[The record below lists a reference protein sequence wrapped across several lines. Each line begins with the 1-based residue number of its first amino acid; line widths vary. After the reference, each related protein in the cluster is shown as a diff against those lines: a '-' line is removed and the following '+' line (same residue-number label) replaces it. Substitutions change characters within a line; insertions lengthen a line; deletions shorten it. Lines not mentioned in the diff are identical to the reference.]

1 MTNQPGSSTAPLRVA
16 IIGSGPSGFY
26 LAEQLFRQPDLA
38 VEIDMYD
45 RLPTPYGLVRGGVAP
60 DHPKIKTVTRA
71 YDRIASS
78 PNFRFYG
85 NVTIGEDLTRA
96 DLLQHYHAVVY
107 AVGAQTDRKLGIPG
121 EDLPGSHAAT
131 DFVGWYNG
139 HPDYTNQRFDLTAQ
153 SAAVI
158 GNGNVAM
165 DVVRILARTPEEL
178 CATDIADY
186 ALDALQRSRIKTIY
200 VLGRRGPAQ
209 AAFTNPELKELEELA
224 GAHVHIDFA
233 DIKLDPLSQ
242 EAIAAGTDRSA
253 ERNVEILRHY
263 AEQPISDKPKTI
275 ILRFLVSPVEI
286 LGKTHVEAIRIVKNE
301 LYRADDGSLRSRP
314 TGEFETLPVGL
325 VFRSIGYKGVALPG
339 VPFDAAHGIIPN
351 QLGRVTNASG
361 TVQSGEYVVGWIKRG
376 PSGIIGT
383 NKPDAQETAQQ
394 LVADEKVGALLR
406 PKLPSRISL
415 EALLQARGIRYVTY
429 QDWQILDR
437 LEQERGQRV
446 GRPRVKFCRID
457 EMLAALAEAKHET
470 EAVGKV

>member
-1 MTNQPGSSTAPLRVA
+1 MTNQPGTSANPLRVA

-26 LAEQLFRQPDLA
+26 LAEQLFKQPDLV
-38 VEIDMYD
+38 VEIDMFD
-45 RLPTPYGLVRGGVAP
+45 RLPTPFGLVRGGVAP

-85 NVTIGEDLTRA
+85 NVTFGEDLSHT
-96 DLLQHYHAVVY
+96 DLLNHYHAVVY

-139 HPDYTNQRFDLTAQ
+139 HPDYTNRRFDLSAE

-165 DVVRILARTPEEL
+165 DVVRILARTPDEL
-178 CATDIADY
+178 CATDMADY
-186 ALDALQRSRIKTIY
+186 AIEALRRSRVKTIY

-224 GAHVHIDFA
+224 AAQVHIDLTELN
-233 DIKLDPLSQ
+233 LDPFSQ
-242 EAIAAGTDRSA
+242 EYVASGADRSA
-253 ERNVEILRHY
+253 ERNLEILHHY
-263 AEQPISDKPKTI
+263 AENPVTGQPKTI
-275 ILRFLVSPVEI
+275 VLRFLVSPVEI
-286 LGKTHVEAIRIVKNE
+286 LGTNHVEAIRVVKNE

-314 TGEFETLPVGL
+314 TGTFETIPVGL

-339 VPFDAAHGIIPN
+339 MAFDAAHGVIPN
-351 QLGRVTNASG
+351 VRGHVVDAAGKTQP
-361 TVQSGEYVVGWIKRG
+361 GEYVVGWIKRG

-383 NKPDAQETAQQ
+383 NKPDAQETAQE
-394 LVADEKVGALLR
+394 LIADLTSGSLAH
-406 PKLPSRISL
+406 PTSPSRASIESL
-415 EALLQARGIRYVTY
+415 LSDRGVQFVTY

-446 GRPRVKFCRID
+446 GRPRVKFCRIE
-457 EMLAALAEAKHET
+457 EMLAALAEAKHQT
-470 EAVGKV
+470 EMVGK